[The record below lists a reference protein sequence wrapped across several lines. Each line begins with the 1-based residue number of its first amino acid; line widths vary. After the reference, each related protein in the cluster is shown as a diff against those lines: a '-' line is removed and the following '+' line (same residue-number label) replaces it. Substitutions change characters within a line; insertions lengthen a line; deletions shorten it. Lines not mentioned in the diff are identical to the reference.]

1 MNIKKII
8 REEMG
13 SLNWIKDEELPIL
26 PYIGK
31 RFKLI
36 RDDGQDS
43 GRRYQ
48 ILEYYFEDKY
58 NKDFYVKSIMLNPET
73 LKPRTETPTKH
84 KDLFS
89 TPLNRAMELIN
100 NGNWVFLD
108 PINES
113 QDGLDWIRD
122 SDPIEVINL
131 NDEWH
136 VNTIKEGD
144 KMEITGKYDG
154 IEFYNEPCEVVC
166 VSTCSHRKAGNAWN
180 HQILISF
187 EREFYSKETDEET
200 HCGPDYIS
208 EKKCNCR
215 EVDGVISHDGEPF
228 LVGTCWWVLVF
239 LLWMRLLELIL
250 VV

>member
-8 REEMG
+8 REEMDA
-13 SLNWIKDEELPIL
+13 LYWIKDEELPIL

-89 TPLNRAMELIN
+89 TPLSRAMELIN

-108 PINES
+108 PIKES

-122 SDPIEVINL
+122 S
-131 NDEWH
+131 
-136 VNTIKEGD
+136 EGD
-144 KMEITGKYDG
+144 Y
-154 IEFYNEPCEVVC
+154 
-166 VSTCSHRKAGNAWN
+166 
-180 HQILISF
+180 L
-187 EREFYSKETDEET
+187 
-200 HCGPDYIS
+200 
-208 EKKCNCR
+208 
-215 EVDGVISHDGEPF
+215 
-228 LVGTCWWVLVF
+228 
-239 LLWMRLLELIL
+239 
-250 VV
+250 